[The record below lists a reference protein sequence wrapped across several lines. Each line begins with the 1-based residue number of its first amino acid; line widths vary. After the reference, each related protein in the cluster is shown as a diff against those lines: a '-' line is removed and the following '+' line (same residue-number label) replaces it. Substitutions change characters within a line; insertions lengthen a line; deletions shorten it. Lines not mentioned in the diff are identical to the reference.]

1 MTNLDQI
8 SLNFGLKKTWT

>member
-8 SLNFGLKKTWT
+8 SSNFGLKKTWT